1 MFGDQR
7 RAAEWLEQA
16 AAKAAAHE
24 LDGGFFSL
32 TALLANATNDEL
44 LRAPAFAGVLARI
57 QGD

>member
-1 MFGDQR
+1 LFGDRR

-24 LDGGFFSL
+24 LDEGFFNL
-32 TALLANATNDEL
+32 MALRANATNDEL
-44 LRAPAFAGVLARI
+44 LRAPEFAGVLARI